1 VSKPDQGGHAGLVA
15 AYREGLGLAAVAVIS
30 GSSGIHIAAQSA
42 EDCAL
47 AAAETVDQR
56 WWCRRAADA
65 ERIATAAAAR
75 MRRCEAQAATESLQD
90 ESSETLASACYA
102 IVRAAKRL
110 NIALQ
115 TEQEMIDE
123 AAAVIA
129 RIDGEI
135 ERMQQRGELKSV
147 NKSYQAYRIDAS
159 ARGERVVR
167 YADWM
172 RDYKAGLVRKL
183 AATLRYL

>member
-1 VSKPDQGGHAGLVA
+1 MRRGEA
-15 AYREGLGLAAVAVIS
+15 R
-30 GSSGIHIAAQSA
+30 
-42 EDCAL
+42 AL
-47 AAAETVDQR
+47 AFACDS
-56 WWCRRAADA
+56 
-65 ERIATAAAAR
+65 IA
-75 MRRCEAQAATESLQD
+75 
-90 ESSETLASACYA
+90 
-102 IVRAAKRL
+102 RAAKRL
-110 NIALQ
+110 NVALQ
-115 TEQEMIDE
+115 TEQELLDE

-147 NKSYQAYRIDAS
+147 NTSYRAYHIDAS
-159 ARGERVVR
+159 ARGEPVTR